1 MTPRRRLLA
10 AASVGIA
17 LVGLTGCQ
25 QPTPI
30 VTLQSG
36 RTVVTS
42 EAQTWCFGGKPNASC
57 RDQRASIPAVQMRA
71 TPGQL
76 VSIDVSKQVA
86 ERGWFAVQEV
96 PGIESQ
102 NGAYPTRDDH
112 YFTLTMPPATVQLTI
127 RALDGERDAD
137 GEYDR
142 NRVTGLWT
150 FVVTP
155 ED

>member
-1 MTPRRRLLA
+1 MTPCRRLLA
-10 AASVGIA
+10 AASAGFAV
-17 LVGLTGCQ
+17 VGLTGCE

-42 EAQTWCFGGKPNASC
+42 EAQSWCFGGRPNAEC
-57 RDQRASIPAVQMRA
+57 RDQRATAPVVQMRA

-86 ERGWFAVQEV
+86 ERGWFVVQET
-96 PGIESQ
+96 PGIDGQ

-112 YFTLTMPPATVQLTI
+112 YFSITMPPATVRLTI
-127 RALDGERDAD
+127 RALDGEPAPD
-137 GEYDR
+137 GEFDR